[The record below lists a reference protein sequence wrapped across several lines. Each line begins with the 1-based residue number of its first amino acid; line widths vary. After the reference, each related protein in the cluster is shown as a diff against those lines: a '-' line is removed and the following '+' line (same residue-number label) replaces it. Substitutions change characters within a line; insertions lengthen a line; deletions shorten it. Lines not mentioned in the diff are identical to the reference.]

1 MSSLPE
7 LRAPK
12 APVATDPSAA
22 TNEVVRLHVLMKLVA
37 AISAHAHLV
46 SLTPVGANTPGTR
59 GQSCFARSELR
70 MR

>member
-37 AISAHAHLV
+37 AIFSSRPSRVTDASRSKHARDQRPIL
-46 SLTPVGANTPGTR
+46 LCP
-59 GQSCFARSELR
+59 F
-70 MR
+70 